1 MRTTLAALLLVAAP
15 AAPARAVD
23 LRVLAGA
30 DALFA
35 TDPSVSG
42 VAGAELGLTLRAEAR
57 RLVRRPGPQVD
68 LKLDFA
74 GRESLVGQRQFNNLY
89 ELKVVVRDLARGR
102 VDLAF
107 GRLRLPGGFWLF
119 ADGAMLTARYTPWLS
134 QSFYGGLRSFTSGR
148 RNTWMADSPV
158 ALPIAGTALS
168 LDRKR
173 VQAQLSFTYAKDAV
187 DLPLGAGLV
196 PGQLRLERHLT
207 DEYFL
212 DGWLT
217 VYPHDRVFLTAGA
230 SMGTRYD
237 VQFDAQ
243 SPYGPTTL
251 GVSTLGAVSA
261 YALGEGRPHK
271 RVRLQYSFN
280 FERVRLFQSTLLTL
294 KPDGTPV
301 QAVDGSFQDH
311 VVRAVWLAW
320 RALRVEGS
328 YRLRYR
334 ANTDLQHRLQLG
346 ARGDDLFRGM
356 GVFLSIG
363 IDVNTLTGKIANRV
377 IYSGGLSYV
386 RPWLDLRAGV
396 LFTDGI
402 GSGLAFSARQASYP
416 SGAPAEL
423 FPYVLESNRVAF
435 VRGFATFWKM
445 YAGLDVEENLD
456 RAQLRV
462 LAQIGASL

>member
-1 MRTTLAALLLVAAP
+1 MTGGAALLLVAAV
-15 AAPARAVD
+15 AGAPVD

-30 DALFA
+30 DAFLA
-35 TDPSVSG
+35 TDPG
-42 VAGAELGLTLRAEAR
+42 VTSLAGAELGLTLRAEAR
-57 RLVRRPGPQVD
+57 RLARRVD

-74 GRESLVGQRQFNNLY
+74 GRESFVGQRQFNNLY
-89 ELKVVVRDLARGR
+89 ELKVVVRDLANGR
-102 VDLAF
+102 VDLTF
-107 GRLRLPGGFWLF
+107 GRFRLPGGFWLF
-119 ADGAMLTARYTPWLS
+119 ADGGMITARYTPWLS
-134 QSFYGGLRSFTSGR
+134 QSFYGGLRAFTTGR

-158 ALPIAGTALS
+158 ALPIAGTTLS

-187 DLPLGAGLV
+187 DLPLGAGLM

-212 DGWLT
+212 DGYVT
-217 VYPHDRVFLTAGA
+217 IYPHDRVFLTGGA
-230 SMGTRYD
+230 SLGTRYD

-243 SPYGPTTL
+243 NPYGATTL

-261 YALGEGRPHK
+261 YGLVEGRPHK
-271 RVRLQYSFN
+271 RLRLQYSVN
-280 FERVRLFQSTLLTL
+280 FERVRLFQSALLTQ

-301 QAVDGSFQDH
+301 QAADGSFQDH
-311 VVRAVWLAW
+311 VLRAIWLAW

-334 ANTDLQHRLQLG
+334 DNTDLQHRLQLG

-386 RPWLDLRAGV
+386 RPWLDVRAGV
-396 LFTDGI
+396 YFTDGI
-402 GSGLAFSARQASYP
+402 GSGLAFSARQATYAP
-416 SGAPAEL
+416 GVPAEL

-462 LAQIGASL
+462 LAQLGVSL

>member
-1 MRTTLAALLLVAAP
+1 MSGAAACLLVAAL
-15 AAPARAVD
+15 AGAPVD

-30 DALFA
+30 DAFLA
-35 TDPSVSG
+35 TDPG
-42 VAGAELGLTLRAEAR
+42 VTSLAGAELGLTLRAEAR
-57 RLVRRPGPQVD
+57 GLVRRPGPQVD

-74 GRESLVGQRQFNNLY
+74 GRESFVGQRQFNNLY
-89 ELKVVVRDLARGR
+89 ELKVVVRDLANGR
-102 VDLAF
+102 VDLTF
-107 GRLRLPGGFWLF
+107 GRFRLPGGFWLF
-119 ADGAMLTARYTPWLS
+119 ADGGMITARYTPWLS
-134 QSFYGGLRSFTSGR
+134 QSFYGGLRAFTTGR

-158 ALPIAGTALS
+158 ALPIAGTTLS

-187 DLPLGAGLV
+187 DLPLGAGLML
-196 PGQLRLERHLT
+196 GQLRLERHLT

-212 DGWLT
+212 DGYVT

-230 SMGTRYD
+230 SLGTRYD

-243 SPYGPTTL
+243 NPYGATTL

-261 YALGEGRPHK
+261 YGVVEGRPHK
-271 RVRLQYSFN
+271 RVRLQYSVN
-280 FERVRLFQSTLLTL
+280 FERVRLFSSEALATQ
-294 KPDGTPV
+294 PDGTVGTV
-301 QAVDGSFQDH
+301 QAADGSFQDH
-311 VVRAVWLAW
+311 VLRAIWLAW

-334 ANTDLQHRLQLG
+334 GNTDLQHRLQLG

-356 GVFLSIG
+356 GLFLSIG

-386 RPWLDLRAGV
+386 RRWLDVRAGV
-396 LFTDGI
+396 YFTDGI
-402 GSGLAFSARQASYP
+402 GSGLAFSARQPTYP
-416 SGAPAEL
+416 AGVPAEL

-462 LAQIGASL
+462 LAQLGVSL